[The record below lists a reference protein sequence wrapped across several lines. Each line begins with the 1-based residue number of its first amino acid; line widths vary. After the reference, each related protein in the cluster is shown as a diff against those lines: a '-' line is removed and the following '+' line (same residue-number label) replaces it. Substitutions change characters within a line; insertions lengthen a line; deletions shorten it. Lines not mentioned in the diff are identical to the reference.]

1 MIYREKY
8 LSEIRGFYHSDLI
21 KIITGVR
28 RCGKSFVLEQIM
40 TELSKETDNFV
51 YLDFDDRIA
60 TADIETWQDI
70 VHYIQSNR
78 KEGLCYV
85 FLDEV
90 QEISGWASACRALR
104 RENCSVFITGSNS
117 KLLAKEFTK
126 ELSGRYVSFRIRPF
140 IFLELQEY
148 ARQLGR
154 ECSVSDYLIWGGF
167 PKRLE
172 FSTLS
177 EQKRYLSDLNETIV
191 ANDLINR
198 YKIRKQSE
206 FRKVIY
212 FILISNSR
220 IYSAKSISD
229 HMTGNGINVTPN
241 TVQKW
246 ISYLENAYIIDEVPR
261 YSKKAKKELE
271 QSRKIYDSD
280 VSMNSIRCKDNRFD
294 LTHNMEN
301 IVYNELVYRGFTI
314 TVFDNNGKEIDFL
327 AEKGGQR
334 TYVQVAYSVVEEKTW
349 KREFEAFSGIPVY
362 DRKVIITND
371 DMDYSTS
378 AVEHIRL
385 IDFLQ
390 NESGI

>member
-1 MIYREKY
+1 MI
-8 LSEIRGFYHSDLI
+8 
-21 KIITGVR
+21 
-28 RCGKSFVLEQIM
+28 
-40 TELSKETDNFV
+40 N
-51 YLDFDDRIA
+51 
-60 TADIETWQDI
+60 
-70 VHYIQSNR
+70 
-78 KEGLCYV
+78 
-85 FLDEV
+85 
-90 QEISGWASACRALR
+90 
-104 RENCSVFITGSNS
+104 
-117 KLLAKEFTK
+117 
-126 ELSGRYVSFRIRPF
+126 
-140 IFLELQEY
+140 
-148 ARQLGR
+148 
-154 ECSVSDYLIWGGF
+154 
-167 PKRLE
+167 
-172 FSTLS
+172 
-177 EQKRYLSDLNETIV
+177 
-191 ANDLINR
+191 
-198 YKIRKQSE
+198 
-206 FRKVIY
+206 

-301 IVYNELVYRGFTI
+301 IVYNELVYR
-314 TVFDNNGKEIDFL
+314 L

-349 KREFEAFSGIPVY
+349 KREFGAFSGIPVY

>member
-8 LSEIRGFYHSDLI
+8 LSEIREFYRSDLI

-28 RCGKSFVLEQIM
+28 RCGKSLVLEQIM
-40 TELSKETDNFV
+40 EELSKETDNFV
-51 YLDFDDRIA
+51 FLDFDDRIA
-60 TADIETWQDI
+60 TSDIGSWQDI
-70 VHYIQSNR
+70 VYYVQNNR
-78 KEGLCYV
+78 KDGLCYV

-90 QEISGWASACRALR
+90 QEIDGWASACRALR

-117 KLLAKEFTK
+117 KLLSREFTK

-140 IFLELQEY
+140 VYLELQEY
-148 ARQLGR
+148 ARQLNR
-154 ECSVSDYLIWGGF
+154 ECSVADYLIWGGF

-172 FSTLS
+172 FSTPG

-191 ANDLINR
+191 VNDLINR
-198 YKIRKQSE
+198 YRIRKQNE
-206 FRKVIY
+206 FRKVIS

-220 IYSAKSISD
+220 TYSAKSISD
-229 HMTGNGINVTPN
+229 HMNGSGIKVSPN

-246 ISYLENAYIIDEVPR
+246 IAYMESAYIIDGVPR
-261 YSKKAKKELE
+261 YSKKAKAELE
-271 QSRKIYDSD
+271 QSRKIYDCD
-280 VSMNSIRCKDNRFD
+280 VALNSIRCKDNRYD

-301 IVYNELVYRGFTI
+301 IVYNELVYRGYSVS
-314 TVFDNNGKEIDFL
+314 VFDNQGKEIDFL
-327 AEKGGQR
+327 AEKDGKK
-334 TYVQVAYSVVEEKTW
+334 TYVQVAYTVVEEKTW

-371 DMDYSTS
+371 DTDYSTS

-385 IDFLQ
+385 KEFLQ
-390 NESGI
+390 SGPSI

>member
-28 RCGKSFVLEQIM
+28 RCGKSFVLQQIRE
-40 TELSKETDNFV
+40 ELSEETENIVF
-51 YLDFDDRIA
+51 LDFDDRIA
-60 TADIETWQDI
+60 TADIQEWQDI
-70 VHYIQSNR
+70 VHYVQSNR
-78 KEGLCYV
+78 KEKLCYV

-90 QEISGWASACRALR
+90 QEIDGWASACRALR

-117 KLLAKEFTK
+117 KLLSKEFTK

-140 IFLELQEY
+140 VYQELQEY
-148 ARQLGR
+148 ARQLNR
-154 ECSVSDYLIWGGF
+154 ECSVADYLIWGGF

-172 FSTLS
+172 FSTPA

-198 YKIRKQSE
+198 YGIRKQNE
-206 FRKVIY
+206 FRKVVN

-229 HMTGNGINVTPN
+229 HMIGNGINVTPN

-246 ISYLENAYIIDEVPR
+246 IAYLESAYIIDEVSR
-261 YSKKAKKELE
+261 YSRKAKKELE
-271 QSRKIYDSD
+271 QSRKIYNSD
-280 VSMNSIRCKDNRFD
+280 VSLNSIRCRDNRFD
-294 LTHNMEN
+294 MTHNMEN
-301 IVYNELVYRGFTI
+301 IVYNELIYRGFSV
-314 TVFDNNGKEIDFL
+314 TVYDNNGKEIDFL
-327 AEKGGQR
+327 AEKDR
-334 TYVQVAYSVVEEKTW
+334 KKTYVQVAYSVVEEKTW

-371 DMDYSTS
+371 DVDYSTS

-385 IDFLQ
+385 ADFLQ
-390 NESGI
+390 GRSGF